1 MGVQQIPFYTPF
13 YLLIFVIPMLII
25 NYRMGIRL
33 NKSIVNSLLRMT
45 IQLVLVG
52 FFLQYIF
59 LFNNLWINS
68 AYVLFMITAAGIS
81 TVKTCKLTIKNY
93 FMSILLGFCVPN
105 LLMILFINQFVI
117 GLSNIFDAQ
126 YYIPLMGMLLGNSL
140 SGNIIG
146 INSFYS
152 GIKQNQRQYQYRLA
166 LSGNQWESTLP
177 WYKEAVIACLNP
189 MIAST
194 ETIGLVS
201 LPGMMT
207 GQILGGSMPMTAI
220 VYQIVIMAGILI
232 TRYFSIH
239 LSLLFTRKKA
249 FDEFDQLTIWN
260 FTKNS

>member
-1 MGVQQIPFYTPF
+1 MGVQEIPFYTPL
-13 YLLIFVIPMLII
+13 YLLIFVVPMAII
-25 NYRMGIRL
+25 NYKLGIGL
-33 NKSIVNSLLRMT
+33 NKRIIYALFRMT

-59 LFNNLWINS
+59 LFNNLWVNS
-68 AYVLFMITAAGIS
+68 AYVIFMIGAAALS
-81 TVKTCKLTIKNY
+81 TVKTCGLTIKNQ
-93 FMSILLGFCVPN
+93 FLPIVIGFGFPN
-105 LLMILFINQFVI
+105 LVMILFINQFVI

-146 INSFYS
+146 INTFYS
-152 GIKQNQRQYQYRLA
+152 GLKQNEREYQYRLA

-177 WYKEAVIACLNP
+177 WYKEAIIGCMNP
-189 MIAST
+189 IIAST

-220 VYQIVIMAGILI
+220 FYQIVIMGAILI
-232 TRYFSIH
+232 SRYFGIHFSI
-239 LSLLFTRKKA
+239 LLTRKKA
-249 FDEFDQLTIWN
+249 FDDYDRLN
-260 FTKNS
+260 L

>member
-13 YLLIFVIPMLII
+13 YLLVFVIPIVFI
-25 NYRMGIRL
+25 NYKMKIDL
-33 NKSIVNSLLRMT
+33 NKRLINSILRMT
-45 IQLVLVG
+45 IQLILVG

-68 AYVLFMITAAGIS
+68 AYILFMIVVAAIS
-81 TVKTCKLTIKNY
+81 TVKTCGLTLKNQL
-93 FMSILLGFCVPN
+93 IPVLLSFGITNMV
-105 LLMILFINQFVI
+105 MILFINQFVI

-146 INSFYS
+146 INSFYQ
-152 GIKQNQRQYQYRLA
+152 GLKKDERQYDYRLS
-166 LSGNQWESTLP
+166 LSANQWEATLP
-177 WYKEAVIACLNP
+177 WYKEAVVACLNP
-189 MIAST
+189 TIATT

-220 VYQIVIMAGILI
+220 VYQIVIMAAILI
-232 TRYFSIH
+232 SRYFGIH
-239 LSLLFTRKKA
+239 LSILLTRKQA
-249 FDEFDQLTIWN
+249 FDSYDRLRI
-260 FTKNS
+260 